1 MEKENQ
7 ELVIILPENMENI
20 PVRIIRNGHKE
31 ELIIKCID
39 QSSEENREDNHL
51 HVAIYNHEH
60 YDHLSMKDIFWVE
73 ATGSYCKIHTKNGK
87 YMISFPLG
95 HIQKSLPEHIFL
107 RIHRSFLVN
116 INHIKQISGNCV
128 VVNGS
133 YLKIGK
139 EYRKKVLDRFIFLG
153 VRNKPQ

>member
-51 HVAIYNHEH
+51 HVAIYNH
-60 YDHLSMKDIFWVE
+60 
-73 ATGSYCKIHTKNGK
+73 G
-87 YMISFPLG
+87 
-95 HIQKSLPEHIFL
+95 
-107 RIHRSFLVN
+107 
-116 INHIKQISGNCV
+116 
-128 VVNGS
+128 
-133 YLKIGK
+133 
-139 EYRKKVLDRFIFLG
+139 
-153 VRNKPQ
+153 